1 MDVPTKIRLL
11 KRLGQIAPEWSL
23 KRQGLV
29 IEHAFDPD
37 LAAAGNNLEARQ
49 SIVMQRDFEAGEC
62 WNALAALRSRRLV
75 DRAQKLYVSLDGLK
89 WDTDQYANR
98 FLDNPSEA
106 KLYRAIREEQRR
118 TWDFRIKVIGALTGL
133 IGTIIGL
140 VAIWKR

>member
-1 MDVPTKIRLL
+1 MDVPTKVRLL

-23 KRQGLV
+23 KRQALV
-29 IEHAFDPD
+29 IEHAFDSD
-37 LAAAGNNLEARQ
+37 LAVAKDTEARE
-49 SIVMQRDFEAGEC
+49 SVVMQRDFEAGEY

-75 DRAQKLYVSLDGLK
+75 DRAQKLYVPLDGLK

-98 FLDNPSEA
+98 FLDNPSEG